1 MKWGMLLFLLLP
13 ILGHMYVFWRIW
25 QILPLGGWYKAALIS
40 CLLMGLISL
49 VVIFTAGLDRWPL
62 PLARIIYE
70 AGTSWPFI
78 LLYLF
83 MLFALL
89 DLGRLTHLVK
99 PSFLQSSAAGSL
111 TVALLIS
118 AIFLY
123 GNINYQHKVRR
134 HITIDSEGKVKKP
147 VKVVLLSDLHLG
159 YHNTRED
166 LQKWVRIVNNE
177 QADAV
182 LIAGDIIDI
191 SLRPLLEEDIAE
203 DITIDSEGKVKKP
216 VKVVLLSDLHL
227 GYHNTREDLQKWV
240 RIVNNEQA
248 DAVLIAGDIID
259 ISLRPLLEED
269 MAEVFRQI
277 KAPVYACLGNHE
289 YYAGTAGGQDFFKEA
304 NIQLLRDSHAVWGDL
319 CIIGRDDRTN
329 RSRQSIR
336 KLTKNIDPQKFSILL
351 DHQPYHLEQAEH
363 ANVDFQFSGH
373 THHGQVW
380 PISWITEAIYEKAWG
395 KHQRG
400 KTHYYVTS
408 GMGIWGGKFR
418 IGTHSEYVVATIK

>member
-70 AGTSWPFI
+70 AGTSWLFI

-182 LIAGDIIDI
+182 LIAGVPDGLDNVQMILGHGVGHVGRAFGIVPQAEAVVMFGGEDDFLETVFRCHPYP
-191 SLRPLLEEDIAE
+191 LRRIQRARGVIVQNKLLAPGFAVQAGVFSVKAGEGGLAKVVEHDHLPLLPFQLRLGRA
-203 DITIDSEGKVKKP
+203 SP
-216 VKVVLLSDLHL
+216 VRRRGAYGV
-227 GYHNTREDLQKWV
+227 
-240 RIVNNEQA
+240 A
-248 DAVLIAGDIID
+248 
-259 ISLRPLLEED
+259 
-269 MAEVFRQI
+269 
-277 KAPVYACLGNHE
+277 
-289 YYAGTAGGQDFFKEA
+289 
-304 NIQLLRDSHAVWGDL
+304 RDS
-319 CIIGRDDRTN
+319 
-329 RSRQSIR
+329 
-336 KLTKNIDPQKFSILL
+336 
-351 DHQPYHLEQAEH
+351 
-363 ANVDFQFSGH
+363 
-373 THHGQVW
+373 
-380 PISWITEAIYEKAWG
+380 
-395 KHQRG
+395 
-400 KTHYYVTS
+400 
-408 GMGIWGGKFR
+408 
-418 IGTHSEYVVATIK
+418 

>member
-1 MKWGMLLFLLLP
+1 MLDKPVFRRAWQYVRLLAVQPAQHPVGRPRWRDRHCHRRCRHRTVDLVKAQ
-13 ILGHMYVFWRIW
+13 IIAGAHEMGDATLLGHMYVFWRIW

-70 AGTSWPFI
+70 AGTSWLFI

-191 SLRPLLEEDIAE
+191 SLRPLLEED
-203 DITIDSEGKVKKP
+203 
-216 VKVVLLSDLHL
+216 
-227 GYHNTREDLQKWV
+227 
-240 RIVNNEQA
+240 
-248 DAVLIAGDIID
+248 
-259 ISLRPLLEED
+259 

-289 YYAGTAGGQDFFKEA
+289 YYAGTAGGQDFFK
-304 NIQLLRDSHAVWGDL
+304 
-319 CIIGRDDRTN
+319 
-329 RSRQSIR
+329 
-336 KLTKNIDPQKFSILL
+336 
-351 DHQPYHLEQAEH
+351 
-363 ANVDFQFSGH
+363 
-373 THHGQVW
+373 
-380 PISWITEAIYEKAWG
+380 
-395 KHQRG
+395 
-400 KTHYYVTS
+400 
-408 GMGIWGGKFR
+408 
-418 IGTHSEYVVATIK
+418 

>member
-70 AGTSWPFI
+70 AGTSWLFI

-134 HITIDSEGKVKKP
+134 HITIDSEGKVK
-147 VKVVLLSDLHLG
+147 
-159 YHNTRED
+159 N
-166 LQKWVRIVNNE
+166 
-177 QADAV
+177 
-182 LIAGDIIDI
+182 
-191 SLRPLLEEDIAE
+191 
-203 DITIDSEGKVKKP
+203 P

-363 ANVDFQFSGH
+363 ANVNFQFSGH